1 MMAAHPPAPTDDRQ
15 ATTVAVTGVGAII
28 GQGIVRSLRASG
40 RDIRIVGVDRNPNS
54 PGTHLCDAFE
64 PKPAADEGSAE
75 YAAFWQHIIRRHR
88 IRLVMPGLD
97 VDMEFLD
104 AHRDAFRTVGC
115 ELALNTRELISQTRD
130 KWEFGRLLR
139 SAGLPSIP
147 SARPATWDEALEVL
161 GPAPLLLK
169 PLRGNG
175 SRGIVRLHDAFDF
188 GYWSRRAQGPWML
201 QRIVGADDQEFTVAV
216 FGVGD
221 GHHLGPLIMRR
232 RLSSAGNTLQAEVV
246 VQHALLERAVS
257 QVCDRFRPLGPTNLQ
272 FRVEADTPYLLE
284 INPRF
289 SSSNSLRTAFGFNES
304 AMAVDLYL
312 HGQTPAPPAIR
323 PGIGWRY
330 AEDFVIHA
338 GDPV

>member
-1 MMAAHPPAPTDDRQ
+1 
-15 ATTVAVTGVGAII
+15 
-28 GQGIVRSLRASG
+28 
-40 RDIRIVGVDRNPNS
+40 
-54 PGTHLCDAFE
+54 
-64 PKPAADEGSAE
+64 
-75 YAAFWQHIIRRHR
+75 
-88 IRLVMPGLD
+88 
-97 VDMEFLD
+97 
-104 AHRDAFRTVGC
+104 
-115 ELALNTRELISQTRD
+115 
-130 KWEFGRLLR
+130 
-139 SAGLPSIP
+139 
-147 SARPATWDEALEVL
+147 
-161 GPAPLLLK
+161 
-169 PLRGNG
+169 
-175 SRGIVRLHDAFDF
+175 
-188 GYWSRRAQGPWML
+188 
-201 QRIVGADDQEFTVAV
+201 
-216 FGVGD
+216 
-221 GHHLGPLIMRR
+221 MRR

>member
-1 MMAAHPPAPTDDRQ
+1 MTAAHPPAPVDDRQ

-40 RDIRIVGVDRNPNS
+40 RDIRVVGVDRNPNS

-64 PKPAADEGSAE
+64 PKPVADEGGAE
-75 YAAFWQHIIRRHR
+75 YAAFWQHLVRKHR
-88 IRLVMPGLD
+88 IQLVMPGLD

-104 AHRDAFRTVGC
+104 GHRDAFRSAGC

-130 KWEFGRLLR
+130 KWEFGRLLH

-147 SARPATWDEALEVL
+147 SARPATWDEALDAL

-188 GYWSRRAQGPWML
+188 GYWSRRTQGPWML
-201 QRIVGADDQEFTVAV
+201 QRIVGSDDQEFTVGV
-216 FGVGD
+216 FGLG
-221 GHHLGPLIMRR
+221 GGSHLGPLIMRR

-246 VQHALLERAVS
+246 AHHALLERAVA
-257 QVCDRFRPLGPTNLQ
+257 QACDRFQPLGPTNLQ
-272 FRVEADTPYLLE
+272 FRVEGDTPYLLE

-312 HGQTPAPPAIR
+312 HGRVPAPPAIR

>member
-1 MMAAHPPAPTDDRQ
+1 MPAHPTAPADGRQ

-40 RDIRIVGVDRNPNS
+40 RNVRIVGIDRNPHS

-75 YAAFWQHIIRRHR
+75 YAEFWRNVVGRHR
-88 IRLVMPGLD
+88 IQLVMPGLD
-97 VDMEFLD
+97 VDMEYLD
-104 AHRDAFRTVGC
+104 ANRAAFLAAGC
-115 ELALNTRELISQTRD
+115 ELALNTPELISQTRD
-130 KWEFGRLLR
+130 KWQFGGLLR

-147 SARPATWDEALEVL
+147 SARPDTWDEALEAL

-201 QRIVGADDQEFTVAV
+201 QRIVGSDDQEFTVGV
-216 FGVGD
+216 FGVGR
-221 GHHLGPLIMRR
+221 GRHLGPLIMRR

-246 VQHALLERAVS
+246 LRHAALERAVE
-257 QVCDRFRPLGPTNLQ
+257 QACDHFKPLGPTNLQ
-272 FRVEADTPYLLE
+272 FRVEADIPYLLE

-289 SSSNSLRTAFGFNES
+289 SSSNSLRTAFGFNEAS
-304 AMAVDLYL
+304 MAVEFYL
-312 HGQTPAPPAIR
+312 HGRIPAPPGIR

-330 AEDFVIHA
+330 AEDFVLHA